1 MKKRIYTVI
10 LYSCFPISILVWF
23 STVPIAVFICI
34 IANIFL
40 YIKDVD
46 EEKSFDIVFGIFLNI
61 MFLIYYL
68 FHFFAQSHNFS
79 SSKVRLFHCSVNLY
93 SILIGCS

>member
-10 LYSCFPISILVWF
+10 LYMCFPISILVWF
-23 STVPIAVFICI
+23 STVPVAVFICI

-40 YIKDVD
+40 YIKGVD

-61 MFLIYYL
+61 MLIWIYL
-68 FHFFAQSHNFS
+68 INEAFE
-79 SSKVRLFHCSVNLY
+79 KKEL
-93 SILIGCS
+93 

>member
-1 MKKRIYTVI
+1 MKKRFYTVI

-34 IANIFL
+34 IANTFL

-61 MFLIYYL
+61 MLIWIYL
-68 FHFFAQSHNFS
+68 INEALE
-79 SSKVRLFHCSVNLY
+79 KKEL
-93 SILIGCS
+93 